1 MLGGDQM
8 KNLIIEV
15 LEEVG
20 VFVENDNS
28 DFSLEEY
35 IENSVQFISFLAT
48 LEERLG
54 IIFPIE
60 QINLDNLKS
69 VNAFSLIVEELK
81 EKRKLIP
88 NNVNMIC

>member
-60 QINLDNLKS
+60 QINLDNIKS

>member
-54 IIFPIE
+54 NIFPIE

>member
-60 QINLDNLKS
+60 RINLDNLKS